1 MSTIE
6 KGLAVCL
13 VLGVLY
19 VALEVYLHN
28 RSIDK

>member
-28 RSIDK
+28 KGVE